1 MECGVC
7 GRRIYSSDSEH
18 RARAQRLGALWI
30 NFLADGVGS
39 TQKCRTIVFWITGAT
54 IEMVNKGV
62 TKVSVTQIR
71 AIKLFGTRQPS
82 SLESIFPPK

>member
-1 MECGVC
+1 MC

-18 RARAQRLGALWI
+18 RARAQRLGVLWI

-62 TKVSVTQIR
+62 GHPDQGHQ
-71 AIKLFGTRQPS
+71 AILSTRQLS